1 MLLAMTSRTAQF
13 WRPHKKSP
21 EAMLPGFS
29 SPAMAPVVVPII
41 GSAVIGVR
49 PISVAVIGRPVVTG
63 SVVVVVITIAR
74 TVIAVRARR
83 AGGECD
89 FLLLSEIFA
98 DDLAI
103 ELFPMWPFEQ
113 QPELGFKPF
122 TNRWQFG
129 QHNGLPSCECRVDG
143 PQNRPVQRHHQ
154 DFVRA
159 ARPTRRDRMFEVGE
173 TIDQMSGHER
183 SHRQP
188 DFGRPRAESFG
199 IEVVKIYHHR

>member
-1 MLLAMTSRTAQF
+1 
-13 WRPHKKSP
+13 
-21 EAMLPGFS
+21 MLPGFFVTS
-29 SPAMAPVVVPII
+29 DGANSGADNRVRRNRRKAHIRSCNRPARSNGGRHRNNHSPARNTRT
-41 GSAVIGVR
+41 R
-49 PISVAVIGRPVVTG
+49 PRRRLFASFVSRWPLQ
-63 SVVVVVITIAR
+63 R
-74 TVIAVRARR
+74 AVR
-83 AGGECD
+83 CP
-89 FLLLSEIFA
+89 LLSEIFA
-98 DDLAI
+98 DDFAI

-159 ARPTRRDRMFEVGE
+159 ARPTRRDRMFEVSE

>member
-1 MLLAMTSRTAQF
+1 MVSAGTGFRGGNCQDCFCPPAL
-13 WRPHKKSP
+13 
-21 EAMLPGFS
+21 GFS
-29 SPAMAPVVVPII
+29 AATAESRGFP
-41 GSAVIGVR
+41 
-49 PISVAVIGRPVVTG
+49 
-63 SVVVVVITIAR
+63 
-74 TVIAVRARR
+74 
-83 AGGECD
+83 
-89 FLLLSEIFA
+89 LLSEIFA
-98 DDLAI
+98 DNLAI

-122 TNRWQFG
+122 TNRWQLG
-129 QHNGLPSCECRVDG
+129 QDNGLPSCECRVDG

-159 ARPTRRDRMFEVGE
+159 ARPTRRDRMFEVSE